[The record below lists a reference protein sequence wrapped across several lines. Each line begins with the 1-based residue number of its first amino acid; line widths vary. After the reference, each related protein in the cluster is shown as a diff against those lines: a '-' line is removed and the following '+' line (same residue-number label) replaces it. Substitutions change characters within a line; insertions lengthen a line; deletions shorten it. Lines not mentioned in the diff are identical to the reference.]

1 MSHSP
6 RPLNRQDYKTLT
18 LAALGGALEF
28 YDFIIF
34 VFFAAVVGA
43 LFFPAD
49 IPEWLRQ
56 VQTFGI
62 FAAGYLARPL
72 GGIVMAHF
80 GDMVGRKKMFTLS
93 ILLMAVPT
101 LAIGLLPT
109 YATAGIFAPLLL
121 LLMRILQGAAIGGE
135 VPGAWVFVSEH
146 VPVRRMGIA
155 CGTLTAGLTVGI
167 LLGSVVATI
176 VNTSM
181 TQQAVHEWGWRIPF
195 LLGGA
200 FGLVAMYLRR
210 WLQETPV
217 FLEMQ
222 QRKALA
228 QELPVKAV
236 VLRHKKAVV
245 VSMLLTW
252 LLSAGIVVVI
262 LMSPVWLQKQ
272 YGFAPAVTLQANSIA
287 TIMLCFGCLAAG
299 LAIDRI
305 GASLTFI
312 IGSLLLAASSWA
324 FYHLAGSHPEQ
335 LFLLYGVVGL
345 CVGVVGAVPYV
356 MVRAFPPEVRFT
368 GISFSYN
375 VSYAIF
381 GGLTPIVVTVLM
393 GVSPMAPAWYVLALS
408 LMGLALGIWFY
419 RPSAQQLHGQKS
431 RGYDRNDVPA
441 QAGTLKISVFHQS
454 AEWCSRT
461 VRSALRPLPGRS
473 RLRHTPDQSSLPREQ
488 CLRYPPDGQQ
498 PAGRTARSGSGRRTA
513 VLGSLSEYRRT

>member
-1 MSHSP
+1 MEQQT

-34 VFFAAVVGA
+34 VFFAAVVGE
-43 LFFPAD
+43 LFFPPD

-72 GGIVMAHF
+72 GGIIMAHF
-80 GDMVGRKKMFTLS
+80 GDLVGRKKMFTLS
-93 ILLMAVPT
+93 ILLIAVPT
-101 LAIGLLPT
+101 LLIGLLPD
-109 YATAGIFAPLLL
+109 YAAMGIAAPVLL

-135 VPGAWVFVSEH
+135 VPGAWVFVAEH
-146 VPVRRMGIA
+146 VPEKRIGIA

-176 VNTSM
+176 INTSM
-181 TQQAVHEWGWRIPF
+181 TAQAIHDGGWRIPF

-210 WLQETPV
+210 WLQETPI

-236 VLRHKKAVV
+236 VVKHRQEVV
-245 VSMLLTW
+245 ISMLLTW

-287 TIMLCFGCLAAG
+287 TMMLCVGCLLAG
-299 LAIDRI
+299 LAADRF
-305 GASLTFI
+305 GASRTFI
-312 IGSLLLAASSWA
+312 VGSVLLAAASWA
-324 FYHLAGSHPEQ
+324 FYHLSGTHPEQ
-335 LFLLYGVVGL
+335 LFLLYGLVGL
-345 CVGVVGAVPYV
+345 CVGVVGAVPFV
-356 MVRAFPPEVRFT
+356 MVRAFPAEVRFT

-375 VSYAIF
+375 VAYAIF
-381 GGLTPIVVTVLM
+381 GGLTPVAVTMLM

-408 LMGLALGIWFY
+408 VMGLGLGVWLG
-419 RPSAQQLHGQKS
+419 RKRQVEG
-431 RGYDRNDVPA
+431 
-441 QAGTLKISVFHQS
+441 
-454 AEWCSRT
+454 
-461 VRSALRPLPGRS
+461 RSAVAA
-473 RLRHTPDQSSLPREQ
+473 
-488 CLRYPPDGQQ
+488 Q
-498 PAGRTARSGSGRRTA
+498 P
-513 VLGSLSEYRRT
+513 